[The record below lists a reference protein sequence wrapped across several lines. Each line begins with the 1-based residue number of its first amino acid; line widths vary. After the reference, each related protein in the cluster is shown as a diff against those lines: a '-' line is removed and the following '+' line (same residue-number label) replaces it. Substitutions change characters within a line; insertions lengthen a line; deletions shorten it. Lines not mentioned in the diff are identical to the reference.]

1 MVDAP
6 LRLPDWEAFYRDY
19 RKPGYVPGFE
29 ITTKLGGGMSG
40 QVFRARRMSIGKDY
54 AIKFLQV
61 DDAEVRKAV
70 VSELE
75 QVRWFAQIDHPN
87 LVSIEDRGEVDGI
100 PYLVMAFAGTETLR
114 DKLTGAPPSGEAKD
128 ELVRAFLQCCRGLA
142 ALHER
147 SLVHFDIKPANVF
160 LKGGVA
166 RLGDYGLSKLV
177 THSRGSLSMGRG
189 TPYYM
194 APEMLQRRGDHRS
207 DVYSAGVM
215 LYEILT
221 GTVPFTGDSEWEVL
235 KKHESE
241 PPAMPSHLSPRE
253 IAILQRC
260 LQKDPAARF
269 QSVHDLIAAF
279 GAPAG
284 VGAAAWSDVRAGG
297 GAPTRV
303 VPTPS
308 PPAAGSSP
316 PPIPG
321 STEEAVAGFGRASR
335 EAMKHASTLA
345 QRAAHEAGKLAQQAV
360 AGAQRL
366 VRDAVDKSRTYRV
379 RRYRALQQLK
389 RQRHEDTREQALEL
403 AEAIGQGPPKPRRG
417 WRIGWFAFPATVVL
431 LIAALAAVFWAGAPS
446 PVPYAATTGYASP
459 GDRQPT
465 FRSIL
470 VPFPFDGAV
479 SHAEPHWVATAQ
491 QDLSEARAELLAHI
505 DRLRAKAPLDERA
518 RAQAVSLPEFKP
530 APGQA
535 AVRAEL
541 DERVSR
547 FLAAR
552 DYDAYVAGG
561 LVAAAPDSLV
571 VLAERLAR
579 IDWQRRGAFLTAVR
593 LQRVL
598 EEATGCRDLPVYG
611 DEDTPAE
618 HLAEAN
624 RSLGVL
630 WLWFVNEFAHT
641 PRTWTTYCQLM
652 RDR

>member
-253 IAILQRC
+253 VAILQRC

-284 VGAAAWSDVRAGG
+284 VVASAGAAAPLPSREPPAVAAVPGCVPPSAVVAPPPLPPPRRRRAGG
-297 GAPTRV
+297 VVLVVGAMLFLGWAVYV
-303 VPTPS
+303 VRTM
-308 PPAAGSSP
+308 SSA
-316 PPIPG
+316 
-321 STEEAVAGFGRASR
+321 SASR
-335 EAMKHASTLA
+335 SATATAPRPS
-345 QRAAHEAGKLAQQAV
+345 AA
-360 AGAQRL
+360 
-366 VRDAVDKSRTYRV
+366 
-379 RRYRALQQLK
+379 
-389 RQRHEDTREQALEL
+389 
-403 AEAIGQGPPKPRRG
+403 
-417 WRIGWFAFPATVVL
+417 
-431 LIAALAAVFWAGAPS
+431 
-446 PVPYAATTGYASP
+446 P
-459 GDRQPT
+459 GDRTARLLASVQRDVHSAVQRGTRIEP
-465 FRSIL
+465 REL
-470 VPFPFDGAV
+470 DLEGMALPRDYAAYRAEVGAV
-479 SHAEPHWVATAQ
+479 ARTRTWSGGLATKVERLGRPAFVAAV
-491 QDLSEARAELLAHI
+491 EALLGLDADDEEHCRRATNLQRLLAQMSAI
-505 DRLRAKAPLDERA
+505 DGLVHEPRGEPCEADVCRTLAIADGWRRVAVACADSDASWQRLLARTGKAKAER
-518 RAQAVSLPEFKP
+518 
-530 APGQA
+530 
-535 AVRAEL
+535 
-541 DERVSR
+541 
-547 FLAAR
+547 
-552 DYDAYVAGG
+552 
-561 LVAAAPDSLV
+561 
-571 VLAERLAR
+571 
-579 IDWQRRGAFLTAVR
+579 
-593 LQRVL
+593 
-598 EEATGCRDLPVYG
+598 
-611 DEDTPAE
+611 
-618 HLAEAN
+618 
-624 RSLGVL
+624 
-630 WLWFVNEFAHT
+630 
-641 PRTWTTYCQLM
+641 
-652 RDR
+652 

>member
-1 MVDAP
+1 MADAP

-75 QVRWFAQIDHPN
+75 QVQWFAQIDHPN

-114 DKLTGAPPSGEAKD
+114 DKLTGSPPDGETKD
-128 ELVRAFLQCCRGLA
+128 DLVRAFLQCCRGLA

-221 GTVPFTGDSEWEVL
+221 GSVPFRGDSEWEVL
-235 KKHESE
+235 RKHENE
-241 PPAMPSHLSPRE
+241 PPAMPSHLSSRE
-253 IAILQRC
+253 VAILQRC

-284 VGAAAWSDVRAGG
+284 VGAAAPLPPREPPAVAAVPGCVPPSPAMAVPPPLPRRRRAGG
-297 GAPTRV
+297 VVLAVGAVLFVMWSAYAVRGSSLVGESGSLTA
-303 VPTPS
+303 TASPS
-308 PPAAGSSP
+308 RPKPAAGDR
-316 PPIPG
+316 
-321 STEEAVAGFGRASR
+321 TT
-335 EAMKHASTLA
+335 KLLA
-345 QRAAHEAGKLAQQAV
+345 QVQRDVRSAV
-360 AGAQRL
+360 ERETRIEPRELDLQRMAL
-366 VRDAVDKSRTYRV
+366 PRD
-379 RRYRALQQLK
+379 
-389 RQRHEDTREQALEL
+389 
-403 AEAIGQGPPKPRRG
+403 
-417 WRIGWFAFPATVVL
+417 
-431 LIAALAAVFWAGAPS
+431 
-446 PVPYAATTGYASP
+446 YAAYRDEVGT
-459 GDRQPT
+459 
-465 FRSIL
+465 
-470 VPFPFDGAV
+470 
-479 SHAEPHWVATAQ
+479 VA
-491 QDLSEARAELLAHI
+491 
-505 DRLRAKAPLDERA
+505 RA
-518 RAQAVSLPEFKP
+518 RAWSSGLATKVERLGRP
-530 APGQA
+530 AFVA
-535 AVRAEL
+535 AVEALLTLDADDEEHRRRAANLQRLLAQMSAIEGL
-541 DERVSR
+541 VDEVRDEPCEADACR
-547 FLAAR
+547 FLAIADGWR
-552 DYDAYVAGG
+552 RVAVVCADTDASWQQ
-561 LVAAAPDSLV
+561 L
-571 VLAERLAR
+571 LAR
-579 IDWQRRGAFLTAVR
+579 
-593 LQRVL
+593 
-598 EEATGCRDLPVYG
+598 TGKAAKVER
-611 DEDTPAE
+611 
-618 HLAEAN
+618 
-624 RSLGVL
+624 
-630 WLWFVNEFAHT
+630 
-641 PRTWTTYCQLM
+641 
-652 RDR
+652 